1 MIAAEA
7 VLCAFEIYAAIGLV
21 VALYFVAFKAGK
33 RGPVTLGARVL
44 LIPAAAGLWPYI
56 VKRLLAGPA

>member
-7 VLCAFEIYAAIGLV
+7 VLCAFELYAAIGLA
-21 VALYFVAFKAGK
+21 VALYFVAFEAGK
-33 RGPVTLGARVL
+33 RGSVTPAARLL
-44 LIPAAAGLWPYI
+44 LIPAAAGLWPYV